1 MLGRFTD
8 MAYPELPTPPEP
20 QGAYLPAIVHGD
32 VVYTAGMTP
41 REDGRLVA
49 VGRVGEQVSIETARQ
64 AAALSALRALSAASA
79 AVGGLDQVIRLLRL
93 TVYVSCGPDFTEHS
107 RVADGASEALEQ
119 ALGAPGRTVRT
130 ACGVSS
136 LPGGSCVEVELVAAC
151 RTLVTQMEETNT
163 RD

>member
-1 MLGRFTD
+1 
-8 MAYPELPTPPEP
+8 MAYPELPPPPEP
-20 QGAYLPAIVHGD
+20 QGAYLPAIVHAG

-49 VGRVGEQVSIETARQ
+49 IGRVGEQVSIETARQ
-64 AAALSALRALSAASA
+64 AAGLSALRALSAASA

-93 TVYVSCGPDFTEHS
+93 TVYVACGPDFTEHS

-119 ALGAPGRTVRT
+119 VLGAPGRTVRT

-136 LPGGSCVEVELVAAC
+136 LPGGSCVEVELVAVCKTLATHREGTTPLP
-151 RTLVTQMEETNT
+151 RT
-163 RD
+163 